1 MTYRIARA
9 AEREWAD
16 SATVPGLRD
25 AILIDGRGGASHLE
39 VRLFELRADAA
50 VPAHRHPFE
59 ESWYVLSGKGQR
71 TVAGLAYEVA
81 TGDYGFSPGG
91 GRPRGCRHG
100 REPLVAVGAGTQAPR
115 LRGRMQ

>member
-1 MTYRIARA
+1 MTYQIARA
-9 AEREWAD
+9 GEREWAD

-39 VRLFELRADAA
+39 VRLFELRAGTA

-59 ESWYVLSGKGQR
+59 ESWHVLSGKGQR

-81 TGDYGFSPGG
+81 TGNYGFSPVGAG
-91 GRPRGCRHG
+91 HAVAATG
-100 REPLVAVGAGTQAPR
+100 ESLSWLVSAGTQAPR

>member
-9 AEREWAD
+9 AEREWAA

-71 TVAGLAYEVA
+71 TVAGLAYGVA

-91 GRPRGCRHG
+91 SRPRGSRADAK
-100 REPLVAVGAGTQAPR
+100 RTSRMV
-115 LRGRMQ
+115 LRQD